1 MYGPWY
7 LLGFQ
12 TEDTDKKNP
21 THKTTKAP
29 PQKHTQVYTH
39 TRFASW
45 ESHLIMSEHK
55 VSPASLSSSLNRTP
69 IIPSPSSMFKG
80 NDLSNTVE
88 IHSHQV
94 FCWYEFLAVY
104 FSTGFSSCCSVAL
117 TSRRLILNF
126 SSKQRKWLP
135 SSRVGKEVLEKCI
148 WQPAAVV
155 PVHTT
160 DYWGENKNYFMND
173 ILNTSEQEDCRSH
186 SWKSEVGGHRRLD
199 LLNCWNKSV
208 PKRERE

>member
-1 MYGPWY
+1 MPRRGGNTGQVYVKCIFAWFPNWY

-12 TEDTDKKNP
+12 TEHTDTHTKTNKQAKKKQHNKS
-21 THKTTKAP
+21 TTNKT
-29 PQKHTQVYTH
+29 HTQVYTH

-45 ESHLIMSEHK
+45 ESHLITSEHK
-55 VSPASLSSSLNRTP
+55 VTPASLSSSLNRTP
-69 IIPSPSSMFKG
+69 IIPSLSSMFRG
-80 NDLSNTVE
+80 NDLSDTVE

-94 FCWYEFLAVY
+94 FCWYEFFAVY

-173 ILNTSEQEDCRSH
+173 ILNT
-186 SWKSEVGGHRRLD
+186 
-199 LLNCWNKSV
+199 
-208 PKRERE
+208 